1 MKTYKKVIIVLLVII
16 ALLGGFSGWMLY
28 SMKNV
33 VDKTAKEISASLSQN
48 EGVNEVNEV
57 PAALKLYQ
65 YIFNQLEEYG
75 LESEYGEQS
84 AQLANTLLDA
94 TLKQYTI
101 NEIEYLDNGLIVNV
115 TGTGVNIQNMDEA
128 WVQKIV
134 AKAAGKYLVGN
145 ILDISKN
152 LLFNDQKSLEQS
164 VYTHLGSDIFDTME
178 QEIASLPEG
187 PVNFDVIITYSGDK
201 TTFEI
206 QSNNS

>member
-1 MKTYKKVIIVLLVII
+1 
-16 ALLGGFSGWMLY
+16 MLY